1 MKVIGLLLLVAS
13 APAFARQEPA
23 PYSWMIKQATKD
35 EKQPPRNAV
44 YVWPWVKMPGSYKLK
59 KGMTVAQLIT
69 AAGGL
74 KLDERYPNI
83 PDIQR
88 PKTISVYRPTSK
100 EKDPVHSIYRCKL
113 DWEKPEAGLAACDFI
128 LKKGDLVSVSM
139 SPEVP

>member
-1 MKVIGLLLLVAS
+1 MKVIGLVFLIAS
-13 APAFARQEPA
+13 TPAFANQKLA
-23 PYSWMIKQATKD
+23 PYSWMVKQATTD
-35 EKQPPRNAV
+35 EKQTPRNAV
-44 YVWPWVKMPGSYKLK
+44 YVWPWVKNPGSYRFK

-100 EKDPVHSIYRCKL
+100 DKDPVHSIYRCKL
-113 DWEKPEAGLAACDFI
+113 DWEKPTAGLAACDFV
-128 LKKGDLVSVSM
+128 LKKGDLVAVSM
-139 SPEVP
+139 NPESP